1 MDAARRSSATAVNS
15 DDAATGALDQLCG
28 LIRKR
33 DKWIGGF
40 GHEQVLRNDSAL
52 PAYGIAA

>member
-1 MDAARRSSATAVNS
+1 MATAVNS